1 MVSPVSPTCIASA
14 TPERILAVSTRID
27 GQIVAFGNEIASV
40 DLQTRLLS
48 INAQIEAAR
57 AGATGAAFGV
67 VASEMVELSRRTA
80 SIASR
85 LRSETHQALT
95 ELTDISQRLATEVRG
110 SRLAN
115 LALTNID
122 LIDRNL
128 YERSCDVRWWATD
141 AAVVAAVADPGNEA
155 AAGFASKRL
164 GVILDAY
171 TVYFDIVLLDLEGR
185 VVANGRPGQYRSRGT
200 VHADAPWFRAA
211 RGHASGN
218 EFGFAGPFRSPLAG
232 GERVL
237 VYSCRVG
244 EGGEAHGAALGVL
257 GVVFRWDALA
267 TAIVRNTPV
276 DAVDRPY
283 TRACIVD
290 RDGRVLAD
298 SVDDAGE
305 KLDLPDREQ
314 LFAEARGYREVSL
327 GGATHLVGHARAPGY
342 EGYTTGWHSLVL
354 QRTHT
359 GEAVG

>member
-1 MVSPVSPTCIASA
+1 MVASVTSPSSAAA

-57 AGATGAAFGV
+57 AGSTGAAFGV

-85 LRSETHQALT
+85 LRSETHEALT
-95 ELTDISQRLATEVRG
+95 ELTAISRRLATEVRG

-155 AAGFASKRL
+155 ANYAGRRL

-171 TVYFDIVLLDLEGR
+171 TVYFDIVLLDLAGC
-185 VVANGRPGQYRSRGT
+185 VVANGRPERFRSQGG
-200 VHADAPWFRAA
+200 VHAEASWFRAA
-211 RGHASGN
+211 LAHTSGN
-218 EFGFAGPFRSPLAG
+218 EFGFVGPFPTPLAG
-232 GERVL
+232 GERAL
-237 VYSCRVG
+237 VYSCRVA
-244 EGGEAHGAALGVL
+244 EGGEAHGPALGVL

-267 TAIVRNTPV
+267 TTIVRNTPV
-276 DAVDRPY
+276 DAADRPF
-283 TRACIVD
+283 TRAVIVD
-290 RDGRVLAD
+290 AAGRILAD
-298 SVDDAGE
+298 SANDAGD
-305 KLDLPDREQ
+305 KLDLPDRER
-314 LFAEARGYREVSL
+314 LFAETRGFREVSL
-327 GGATHLVGHARAPGY
+327 GGTEHLVGHARAPGY

-354 QRTHT
+354 QQAERRT
-359 GEAVG
+359 AAQ